1 MVSGSLFVKMYYFP
15 SGHGPKILLTTVFFS
30 PIMRGERPRAAS
42 AGKILET
49 PGKASNPAV
58 CGPPLGPQLP
68 RPHVGLNQPQFIPG
82 RSVFKPLLDKQHSAL
97 SIQPNGCCYLFVLLT
112 GKP

>member
-42 AGKILET
+42 AGKTLET

-68 RPHVGLNQPQFIPG
+68 RPQNGLNQAPFNFAG
-82 RSVFKPLLDKQHSAL
+82 VRVFKPSLRSK
-97 SIQPNGCCYLFVLLT
+97 NLT
-112 GKP
+112 TKD